1 MEKKTLEDISRLTG
15 FSKTVISRVLN
26 GKAEDYRIS
35 QATVEKILRTCEEE
49 QYTPNFYAQTLR
61 KRSSKSIG
69 LILPQLSY
77 AFFGNMATIIISEA
91 YRHGYMVSVVGTME
105 DPRLEANVLRTMID
119 RQMDG
124 IIISPCTHTSD
135 TILKEVAAEMP
146 LIQVD
151 RYLTDEGLSYIT
163 TDNYEGAKLGM
174 KLLIEH
180 GHKRILC
187 IQQGVNFQ
195 PTIERVRAV
204 SDMARIHNVEIML
217 RGDDTTKKSGY
228 VETMIALSSPNPPTA
243 IFTMNTYLMTGV
255 LQALREKG
263 LKAPEDISLISFDD
277 SKLLDYTEPPV
288 TRIAQPVES
297 IGMAAVKILMQGIA
311 EKKPFNVR
319 MMMSAELIS
328 RDSVRR
334 LPADK

>member
-204 SDMARIHNVEIML
+204 SDMARIHNVEIM
-217 RGDDTTKKSGY
+217 
-228 VETMIALSSPNPPTA
+228 IALSSPNPPTA